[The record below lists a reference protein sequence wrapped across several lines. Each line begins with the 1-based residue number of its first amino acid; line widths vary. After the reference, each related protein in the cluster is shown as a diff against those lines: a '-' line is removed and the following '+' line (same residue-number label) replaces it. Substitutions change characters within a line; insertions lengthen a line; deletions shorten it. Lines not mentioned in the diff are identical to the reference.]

1 MPSSVF
7 DSILL
12 RDSWSTEEMRRVFCD
27 ENRVQ
32 KWYDVEAAL
41 ALEQAALGIVPKEAA
56 EEIARRARVE
66 DVDLE
71 AIAKEMAT
79 AKHPLVPSLRALQRL
94 CAPAH
99 GEWLHYGPT
108 TQDILDTGMALQL
121 KEAHGI
127 IRRDLRA
134 VGRALYT
141 LAETH
146 RATPMV
152 GRTHGVQAL
161 PITFGHKCAIW
172 LREVSRH
179 HQRLAQAEGR
189 VFVGGLVGAV
199 GTMASFGPQAVALE
213 ARVMRRLGL
222 LQADISWQ
230 PARDRFA
237 EYAAVLGLV
246 AATLTKIASEVFNLQ
261 RNEVDEVEEPFN
273 AGKVGSST
281 MPHKRNPA
289 ICETMITV
297 GRTLRYHVAAMQE
310 AMIQVHERD
319 SAIWKMEWK
328 ALPELCLGTALLL
341 KLGGHVLEN
350 LTVNREKMRANLDL
364 LGGLLLSE
372 RVMFHLAEKLG
383 KQTAHEVV
391 YEAAMHAQEHGTTLE
406 AALARDPRLKG
417 ALSGNELGALLDPT
431 TYVGLAPELVDR
443 ALAQTR
449 AEGWLEQPGAD
460 VDTP

>member
-1 MPSSVF
+1 V
-7 DSILL
+7 L
-12 RDSWSTEEMRRVFCD
+12 
-27 ENRVQ
+27 
-32 KWYDVEAAL
+32 YAL
-41 ALEQAALGIVPKEAA
+41 AEK
-56 EEIARRARVE
+56 
-66 DVDLE
+66 
-71 AIAKEMAT
+71 
-79 AKHPLVPSLRALQRL
+79 
-94 CAPAH
+94 
-99 GEWLHYGPT
+99 
-108 TQDILDTGMALQL
+108 
-121 KEAHGI
+121 
-127 IRRDLRA
+127 
-134 VGRALYT
+134 
-141 LAETH
+141 H

-179 HQRLAQAEGR
+179 RERLTQAEKR

-199 GTMASFGPQAVALE
+199 GTMASFGPNAVELE

-222 LQADISWQ
+222 DQADISWQ

-237 EYAAVLGLV
+237 EYAGILGLV
-246 AATLTKIASEVFNLQ
+246 AATLAKIASEVFNLQ

-281 MPHKRNPA
+281 MPHKRNPST
-289 ICETMITV
+289 CETMITV
-297 GRTLRYHVAAMQE
+297 GRTLRYNVAIMQE

-328 ALPELCLGTALLL
+328 ALPEICLGVGVLL
-341 KLGGHVLEN
+341 KLGTYVLEN
-350 LTVNREKMRANLDL
+350 LVVNAEKMRANLDL

-391 YEAAMHAQEHGTTLE
+391 YEAAMHAQEHGLSLE
-406 AALARDPRLKG
+406 AALGRDPRLKG
-417 ALSGNELGALLDPT
+417 ALSHNELGALLDPT

-443 ALAQTR
+443 ALALTR
-449 AEGWLEQPGAD
+449 AEGWLE
-460 VDTP
+460 

>member
-12 RDSWSTEEMRRVFCD
+12 RNSWGTEEMRQVFSD

-41 ALEQAALGIVPKEAA
+41 AREQAALGIVPQEAA
-56 EEIARRARVE
+56 EEIAGRAHVE
-66 DVDLE
+66 DVDL
-71 AIAKEMAT
+71 ASIATEMAT
-79 AKHPLVPSLRALQRL
+79 AKHPLVPALRALQRL
-94 CAPAH
+94 CKPDL

-121 KEAHGI
+121 RQAHGI
-127 IRRDLRA
+127 VLRDLRA
-134 VGRALYT
+134 VGRALYA
-141 LAETH
+141 LAEKH

-179 HQRLAQAEGR
+179 HQRLAQAEKR

-199 GTMASFGPQAVALE
+199 GTMASFGPKAVELE
-213 ARVMRRLGL
+213 AGVMRRLGL
-222 LQADISWQ
+222 DQADISWQ

-237 EYAAVLGLV
+237 EYAGILGLV

-289 ICETMITV
+289 VCETMITV
-297 GRTLRYHVAAMQE
+297 GRTLRYNVAIMQE
-310 AMIQVHERD
+310 AMVQVHERD

-328 ALPELCLGTALLL
+328 ALPEICLGVGLLL
-341 KLGGHVLEN
+341 SLGNYVLEN
-350 LTVNREKMRANLDL
+350 LVVNADKMRANLDL

-383 KQTAHEVV
+383 KQTAHELV
-391 YEAAMHAQEHGTTLE
+391 YEAAMHAQEQGTTLE

-443 ALAQTR
+443 ALALTK
-449 AEGWLEQPGAD
+449 AEGWLD
-460 VDTP
+460 